1 MKFKHF
7 FQAITLL
14 ALLVSLLPSGNASAQ
29 VGSVPPADIFQLPWT
44 QGEAWI
50 SMDGFDNGSRRL
62 PTSPHNYKMGGAV
75 DFTPNRNVYIGM
87 DTSNFWVRAAAAGT
101 VFETSS
107 CHIKIDHGNG
117 WTTEYWHLD
126 NLQVKKGDLV
136 YRNQRLG
143 IIANSKYQKV
153 CVGNEYP
160 GPHLH
165 FVMRPN
171 MIKTIFAGWG
181 INYNSL
187 TNKTSFTKAGK
198 TVNSYEPI
206 LNVPDLQ
213 IAWRDWIAW
222 STVYSGSLDA
232 YRYERWPL
240 WLSETTNFTITTRPL
255 TSGLSTQLIL
265 MDITGAEIARADGT
279 LTSTQPSG
287 TYFIQVQPKAGD
299 GFYTLIAEKG
309 ELPPTPTPTI
319 TATPTDGTPTVTPTS
334 VTGTPTDGTP
344 TVTPTPG
351 TGTPTDGTPT
361 VTPTPG
367 TGTPTDGT
375 PTVTPT
381 PGTGTPTE
389 EGTPTH
395 TPTPYPITPTEVA
408 PTFTPTSTPVTPTED
423 VTPTFTHTPTFT
435 LTPTEDVTPTFT
447 HTPTFTFTPTED
459 VTPTFT
465 PTFTPVTPTEGTPT
479 HTPTS
484 TPVTPTEGTP
494 TFTATPTAGTPTFTP
509 TPTAT
514 LPTEPYVSTVPDRTN
529 VVTGESAL
537 VTVSLHNVPAGGYS
551 SAEFTCAYDPAIV
564 EVSNVT
570 VASLFGTDP
579 VTAVNG
585 PQNGTMIFAIAGSNG
600 QRATTSGAVFTFNA
614 RGLQTGQTSIECTAR
629 VSTGN
634 GLLNGILSLGPATL
648 TVNGSPTP
656 TPIPAPVLNGRAIA
670 SKPVTIRLLNGDGS
684 TFTSLTA
691 NPDGTFSLTAP
702 AGTYGISASADGFL
716 GAQGFAT
723 LTNGNVTAMQ
733 TVNLAAGD
741 VDNNGVIDQ
750 FDAMTI
756 GMNYGTAAPAS
767 ADLNNDGVIDVLD
780 LELLAQNYR
789 RSGVIAWQ

>member
-1 MKFKHF
+1 MKLKNF
-7 FQAITLL
+7 FQAIILL

-29 VGSVPPADIFQLPWT
+29 VGSIPPADIFQLPWT

-62 PTSPHNYKMGGAV
+62 PTSPHNYKMGGAI
-75 DFTPNRNVYIGM
+75 DFTPNRNVYVGM
-87 DTSNFWVRAAAAGT
+87 DTSNFWVTAAAAGR

-126 NLQVKKGDLV
+126 NLQVKTGDLI

-143 IIANSKYQKV
+143 IIANSKDKKV
-153 CVGNEYP
+153 CTGNEYP

-171 MIKTIFAGWG
+171 MVKTIFAGWN

-187 TNKTSFTKAGK
+187 TNKTWFTKAGK

-213 IAWRDWIAW
+213 IAWRDWITW
-222 STVYSGSLDA
+222 DTVYTGTLDA

-240 WLSETTNFTITTRPL
+240 WLNETTNFTITTSPI
-255 TSGLSTQLIL
+255 TSGLSAQIIL
-265 MDITGAEIARADGT
+265 MDITGAEVMRSSGT
-279 LTSTQPSG
+279 LTTTQPSG
-287 TYFIQVQPKAGD
+287 TYFVEIRPQTGS
-299 GFYTLIAEKG
+299 GFYNLIATKG
-309 ELPPTPTPTI
+309 ELPPTT
-319 TATPTDGTPTVTPTS
+319 TPTVTVTPTEDVTPTATS
-334 VTGTPTDGTP
+334 TPVTGTPTDGTP

-367 TGTPTDGT
+367 TGTPT
-375 PTVTPT
+375 
-381 PGTGTPTE
+381 
-389 EGTPTH
+389 
-395 TPTPYPITPTEVA
+395 
-408 PTFTPTSTPVTPTED
+408 ED
-423 VTPTFTHTPTFT
+423 VTPTFTPTPTFT
-435 LTPTEDVTPTFT
+435 LTPTDDVTPTFT
-447 HTPTFTFTPTED
+447 PTPTFTFTPTED

-465 PTFTPVTPTEGTPT
+465 PTPTFTLTPTEDVTSTFTPTPTFTFTPTEDVTPTFTPT
-479 HTPTS
+479 PTFTFTPTED
-484 TPVTPTEGTP
+484 VTPTFTPTPTFTFTPTEDVTP
-494 TFTATPTAGTPTFTP
+494 TFTATPTSGTPTFTP

-514 LPTEPYVSTVPDRTN
+514 LPTEPYVSTVLDRAN
-529 VVTGESAL
+529 IVTGESAI
-537 VTVSLHNVPAGGYS
+537 VTVSLHNVPASGYS
-551 SAEFTCAYDPAIV
+551 SAEFTCAYNPAIV
-564 EVSNVT
+564 EVNNVT

-585 PQNGTMIFAIAGSNG
+585 PQNGTMIFAIAGSQG

-629 VSTGN
+629 VSAGN
-634 GLLNGILSLGPATL
+634 GLLNGIRSLGPATL

-656 TPIPAPVLNGRAIA
+656 TPIPAPILNGRAIA

-702 AGTYGISASADGFL
+702 AGTYGISAAADGFL

-723 LTNGNVTAMQ
+723 LTAGNVTAMQ

-756 GMNYGTAAPAS
+756 GMNYNAAAPAS
-767 ADLNNDGVIDVLD
+767 ADLNNNGVIDVLD